1 MFGKLYVVG
10 TPIGNLGDMSERMAE
25 TLSSVD
31 FIVAEDTRVTSKL
44 LNVLEIKKPMISYN
58 GYNKDGRGSQII
70 ERLISGES
78 CAIVSDAGMPCISD
92 PGVELVALCTENGI
106 DVISVPGPSALTA
119 ALSIS
124 GMYTGRFVFEGFL
137 PVNKKNKLA
146 RLNEIKKFPHTLVFY
161 EAPHK
166 LPDTLKD
173 MLEILGDRKICIVRE
188 ITKIYEEVI
197 HTTLCKAVERYNE
210 SGPKGEIVVIVEGDK
225 NEPDLCVSLETAAQ
239 TAAKLISEGFSASDA
254 AKRVSAD
261 TGIKKGDIYR
271 AAVKIAEKPE

>member
-1 MFGKLYVVG
+1 
-10 TPIGNLGDMSERMAE
+10 
-25 TLSSVD
+25 
-31 FIVAEDTRVTSKL
+31 
-44 LNVLEIKKPMISYN
+44 
-58 GYNKDGRGSQII
+58 
-70 ERLISGES
+70 
-78 CAIVSDAGMPCISD
+78 
-92 PGVELVALCTENGI
+92 
-106 DVISVPGPSALTA
+106 
-119 ALSIS
+119 
-124 GMYTGRFVFEGFL
+124 
-137 PVNKKNKLA
+137 
-146 RLNEIKKFPHTLVFY
+146 
-161 EAPHK
+161 
-166 LPDTLKD
+166 

-225 NEPDLCVSLETAAQ
+225 NEPDLCVSLEMAAQ